1 MNIQSSRQAG
11 GAKRTWQNG
20 EIAFLKSSNYFLPKD
35 YQDLIASGHLHPKA
49 TSHPVIILQAGSGG
63 AIVTTVTAFSS
74 GPDNNFL
81 PPWRMSAHRE
91 KQSDDYHAF
100 IGTKLP
106 PNSPNAHLK
115 LSDSA
120 AKMNKPRASWV
131 YIKHFFT
138 VPYTVL
144 MRWDKVPQQ
153 LRVSDESL
161 AQLRADID
169 RKYHSQLQIARSR
182 LTACPMSVE
191 PTPCHGTYQGR
202 QVPSRPRAQRF
213 HPKPH
218 QSQQRVLPT
227 TGAPPT
233 QKRHPAWVPQHSN
246 YRRDATHYHT
256 IQNSCRQAVSQ
267 TAASVHPAMMHSWRR
282 PITT

>member
-74 GPDNNFL
+74 GPQNNFL
-81 PPWRMSAHRE
+81 PPWRMFAHRE
-91 KQSDDYHAF
+91 KQSDDFHAF

-144 MRWDKVPQQ
+144 IQWDKVPQQ

-202 QVPSRPRAQRF
+202 QVPSRPRAQRS
-213 HPKPH
+213 HTKPH

-227 TGAPPT
+227 AGAPPT
-233 QKRHPAWVPQHSN
+233 QKRHPAWVPQHSH
-246 YRRDATHYHT
+246 YRRDATYYHT
-256 IQNSCRQAVSQ
+256 TQNSCHQAIS
-267 TAASVHPAMMHSWRR
+267 TTGASVHPAMMHSWRR